1 MAAVGTGVRTN
12 PSSAQHWLLTKW
24 TFLALFFSSI
34 KLDHNNG
41 DKKNKASLLRSL
53 CRWRKLIYVNHL
65 TPWKAPGTLSD
76 CQFPALILD
85 TAYRW
90 YWGQSYMSLCFS
102 SFEWWSVCAIWC
114 RCWWDT
120 SSACRQLCFLPPS
133 HPSSSAITLILFPYQ
148 LASVSPV
155 SLSASSGK
163 PFVLL
168 MAFTFL
174 HILFSWLNDCLTV
187 SGRWFIS
194 ITQVCIWKMECME
207 REGETVSGIKAGVG
221 WDILWSTGE
230 NMRTGNI
237 PVGRATTCALVLPP
251 SLPS

>member
-1 MAAVGTGVRTN
+1 MV
-12 PSSAQHWLLTKW
+12 
-24 TFLALFFSSI
+24 I
-34 KLDHNNG
+34 K
-41 DKKNKASLLRSL
+41 KKKANLLRSL

-76 CQFPALILD
+76 CQFPALILN
-85 TAYRW
+85 TAYCW
-90 YWGQSYMSLCFS
+90 YWGQSYISLCFS

-114 RCWWDT
+114 CCWWDR
-120 SSACRQLCFLPPS
+120 SSTCRQLCFLPPS
-133 HPSSSAITLILFPYQ
+133 HPSSAATMLILFPYQ

-194 ITQVCIWKMECME
+194 ITQVCIWEMECME
-207 REGETVSGIKAGVG
+207 RECETVSGIKGGVG
-221 WDILWSTGE
+221 WDILWGTGE
-230 NMRTGNI
+230 NMHTGNI
-237 PVGRATTCALVLPP
+237 AVGRATTCALVLSP
-251 SLPS
+251 SLNPKSRKLGHRNE